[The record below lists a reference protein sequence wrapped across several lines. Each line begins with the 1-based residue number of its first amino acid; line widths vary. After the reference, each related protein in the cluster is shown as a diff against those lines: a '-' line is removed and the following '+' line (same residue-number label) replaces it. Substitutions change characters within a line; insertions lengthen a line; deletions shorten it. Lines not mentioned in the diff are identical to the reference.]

1 MNLRKDHY
9 RIFVRINFRQK
20 KQRCIHLCL
29 QTERDFGFARRSA
42 RLPRELWF
50 LAVRYCRRRRITHGL
65 GSLMWTQWGL
75 LSSMFARKGR
85 QCFKHSFQCHGV
97 PVPEFTRVSGRA
109 PIARGLTRLASSCAV
124 RRFKE
129 ADHSLGVPRYSHP
142 ASPPRDTTPVFSFH
156 NCYLSMTTFMV
167 VARSFRCPGVAA
179 VTFFSTGSRKAERE
193 KEITLSGGSLGSCVD
208 EERSQLRELM

>member
-1 MNLRKDHY
+1 MSELTFDK
-9 RIFVRINFRQK
+9 K

-29 QTERDFGFARRSA
+29 QTGRDFGFTRRSA

-109 PIARGLTRLASSCAV
+109 PIARGLTRFWRPPVLCDGSKRQTTALEFRGIPTRRV
-124 RRFKE
+124 RPVIRPLFF
-129 ADHSLGVPRYSHP
+129 HF
-142 ASPPRDTTPVFSFH
+142 TTVI
-156 NCYLSMTTFMV
+156 CL
-167 VARSFRCPGVAA
+167 
-179 VTFFSTGSRKAERE
+179 
-193 KEITLSGGSLGSCVD
+193 
-208 EERSQLRELM
+208 

>member
-29 QTERDFGFARRSA
+29 QTGRDFGFVRRSA

-50 LAVRYCRRRRITHGL
+50 LAVRYCRRRRTTHGL

-97 PVPEFTRVSGRA
+97 PVPEFHSSFGESTDSTRSYAFGVLLCCATVQRGRPQPWSSEVFPPGESA
-109 PIARGLTRLASSCAV
+109 P
-124 RRFKE
+124 
-129 ADHSLGVPRYSHP
+129 
-142 ASPPRDTTPVFSFH
+142 
-156 NCYLSMTTFMV
+156 
-167 VARSFRCPGVAA
+167 
-179 VTFFSTGSRKAERE
+179 
-193 KEITLSGGSLGSCVD
+193 
-208 EERSQLRELM
+208 